1 MNIQKLVTWL
11 IEWPAH
17 VFDILQDLLA
27 LGLRLY
33 VGWQFFHAGMLKLG
47 AWDSTLYLFENE
59 YRTPVLSPHL
69 AAVLGTAGELAFPV
83 LLWVGLASRMAAL
96 GLQFVNVMA
105 VVAYAHV
112 IFNPEF
118 GTSAAADHYLW
129 GLMILVIMVFGPG
142 RLSIDELLL
151 RARSRGT
158 RSASGQGALAGE
170 V

>member
-1 MNIQKLVTWL
+1 MKLQHLLTWL

-17 VFDILQDLLA
+17 VLDHLQDLLA

-47 AWDSTLYLFENE
+47 SWDSTLYLFEYE

-83 LLWVGLASRMAAL
+83 LLWMGLASRLAAT

-112 IFNPEF
+112 IFNPEY

-129 GLMILVIMVFGPG
+129 GLMILVIMVYGPG
-142 RLSIDELLL
+142 RLSADQLL
-151 RARSRGT
+151 SWFKYRGAQAAP
-158 RSASGQGALAGE
+158 SHNALPGE
-170 V
+170 A